1 MHMLS
6 AQPGGFSDEPG
17 IIDLEQTPGDLVIMA
32 AADGTLG
39 LLTDVAEQLPEDY
52 PSLRLANWLNL
63 TKPAA
68 LDLYRDKVLDHA
80 RVAVV
85 SMLGGS
91 AYWPYGLEQLQEWAE
106 ADGSRTLIVVPG
118 DDSNDVELL
127 TSGTVD
133 EAVARRVWRYLRE
146 GGQRNARELYRYLGA
161 HAFGREETWQEPASL
176 PRTLVYHPRG
186 GEVALEDWRGDW
198 EPEQPVALMMFYRSH
213 LQAANMTMFDGL
225 IRVLEEVGL
234 NPLPV
239 AVASLKEPACLE
251 AVNELVEAADA
262 QVLLN
267 TTGFALQAGVNA
279 AMSSSPGG
287 PGSPFR
293 RDLPILQL
301 IIASCTR
308 CDWAQ
313 QSQGLRGRDI
323 AMHIA
328 LPELDG
334 RIITRPVSF
343 KSASRYSARCQLDVV
358 RYELHPE
365 RARFVASLARRWCG
379 LRRAP
384 NATKRVALVLAN
396 YPTRDGRIG
405 NGVGLDTPRSTMT
418 LLKAMAEA
426 GYPVSDLPADGT
438 ALIEQLQSGITN
450 STETLAVSSC
460 YQSLDLATYRR
471 WFASLP
477 ESCQQ
482 AVLERW
488 GEPEADPKCRG
499 GRLMVAGIR
508 LGETFVGM
516 QPSRGYDV
524 DLTASY
530 HDPDLVPPHGYLA
543 FYCWLR
549 EVYGVSAVV
558 HVGKHGN
565 LEWLPGKGVGLSGQ
579 CWPDIALG
587 PMPQVYPFIV
597 NDPGE
602 GAQAKRRSQAVIV
615 DHMTP
620 PLSRAETHGEL
631 AELERL
637 VDEYYQAMGLDQRR
651 EDYLRQS
658 ILTHVRE
665 SHIVEELSGRPGDDE
680 ADAEAALLRQ
690 LDDYLCDIKEA
701 QIRDGL
707 HCLGE
712 LPPETSLRDTLVAL
726 VRLPRGDAD
735 EDASLLEALAGD
747 LGLGE
752 DFDPL
757 NPGAAPWQGPRPQ
770 ALAAVSPEPWRTS
783 HDTRERLETLAAQLV
798 TDVVLE
804 NRDESEA
811 IPDWPRTQGVLAH
824 LRKVVYPA
832 LTQGLDDEI
841 GHCLAGL
848 EGRFV
853 PPGPSG
859 APTRGR
865 LDTLPTGRN
874 FYAVD
879 SRAIPTQTAWEL
891 GQASAEALVRRHLQD
906 HGDYPEQV
914 GLSVWGTATMRT
926 GGDDIAQAFALMG
939 VRPVWAP
946 GSSRVVDFEIMP
958 NFLMDRPRID
968 VTLRV
973 SGFFRDAFPNV
984 MRLFDAAVQKLAE
997 FEEPGNTNTI
1007 RANVEAQRESLM
1019 AEGIDAGEAQRRSAF
1034 RIFGAKPGAYGAG
1047 LQGPIDER
1055 NWDDSADLA
1064 RAYINWG
1071 GYAYTQEAE
1080 GEAAPE
1086 TFARRLG
1093 QLDAVV
1099 QNQDNRE
1106 HDILDSDDYYQ
1117 FQGGMTNAAREM
1129 GGTAPTIYH
1138 ADHSNPAA
1146 PKVRT
1151 LKEELNRVVRSRVTN
1166 PKWIQGMQRHGYK
1179 GAFEMAAS
1187 VDYLFAY
1194 DATTGVVDDYQYANV
1209 SDALVF
1215 DDANRQFL
1223 ESQNPEALREMSERL
1238 LEAMQRGLWAE
1249 PGDYREGVETLL
1261 MDMAEQRE
1269 GGAQG

>member
-6 AQPGGFSDEPG
+6 AQPGGFTDEPG
-17 IIDLEQTPGDLVIMA
+17 IIDLDQTPAEMVILA

-39 LLTDVAEQLPEDY
+39 LLTDVAEQLPDDY

-80 RVAVV
+80 RLVVV
-85 SMLGGS
+85 SLLGGR

-106 ADGSRTLIVVPG
+106 EDGERTLIVVPG
-118 DDSNDVELL
+118 DDSEDVELL

-133 EAVARRVWRYLRE
+133 ETVARRVWRYLRE
-146 GGQRNARELYRYLGA
+146 GGRDNAFQLYRYLGA
-161 HAFGREETWQEPASL
+161 YGFGRDEPWREPEPL
-176 PRTLVYHPRG
+176 PRALIYHPRK
-186 GEVALEDWRGDW
+186 GEAGLGDWYEDWTQD
-198 EPEQPVALMMFYRSH
+198 QPVALMLFYRSH

-225 IRVLEEVGL
+225 IEVLAENGL

-239 AVASLKEPACLE
+239 AVASPKEPACL
-251 AVNELVEAADA
+251 ATVNELVEAADA
-262 QVLLN
+262 RVLLN
-267 TTGFALQAGVNA
+267 TTGFAMQAGANA
-279 AMSSSPGG
+279 AMDSSPGG
-287 PGSPFR
+287 PGSPFH

-308 CDWAQ
+308 SDWAE

-343 KSASRYSARCQLDVV
+343 KSASRYSSRCQLDVV

-365 RARFVASLARRWCG
+365 RARFVAQLARRWCG
-379 LRRAP
+379 LRQAR
-384 NATKRVALVLAN
+384 NDTKRVALVLAN

-405 NGVGLDTPRSTMT
+405 NGVGLDTPRSTLT
-418 LLKAMAEA
+418 LLRAMAEA
-426 GYPVSDLPADGT
+426 GYPVSDLPEDGT
-438 ALIEQLQSGITN
+438 ALIEQLQAGITN
-450 STETLAVSSC
+450 NAETLAASPC

-477 ESCQQ
+477 ASCQQ
-482 AVLERW
+482 AVRERW

-499 GRLMVAGIR
+499 GRLMVPGIR

-565 LEWLPGKGVGLSGQ
+565 LEWLPGKGVGLSDQ

-587 PMPQVYPFIV
+587 PMPQLYPFIV

-651 EDYLRQS
+651 EDHLRQS
-658 ILTHVRE
+658 ILNHVRE
-665 SHIVEELSGRPGDDE
+665 SHIAEELSGRPGEE
-680 ADAEAALLRQ
+680 AEDPETALLRQ

-712 LPPETSLRDTLVAL
+712 RPPETSLRDTLVAL
-726 VRLPRGDAD
+726 VRLPRGDGD
-735 EDASLLEALAGD
+735 EDASLLHALAQD
-747 LGLGE
+747 LVLGE

-757 NPGAAPWQGPRPQ
+757 KPEAAQWQGPRPA
-770 ALAAVSPEPWRTS
+770 ALARVSPEPWRNG
-783 HDTRERLETLAAQLV
+783 HDTRERLEALASQLV
-798 TDVVLE
+798 AGVVLGHPE
-804 NRDESEA
+804 GSEPA
-811 IPDWPRTQGVLAH
+811 PEWRRTRALLAH
-824 LRKVVYPA
+824 VREVVYPA
-832 LTQGLDDEI
+832 LTQGLEDEI

-891 GQASAEALVRRHLQD
+891 GQASADALVRRHLQD
-906 HGDYPEQV
+906 HGEYPEQV

-946 GSSRVVDFEIMP
+946 GSSRVVDFEVMP

-984 MRLFDAAVQKLAE
+984 IRLFDAAVQKLAE
-997 FEEPGNTNTI
+997 LQEPGNTNTI
-1007 RANVEAQRESLM
+1007 RANVEAQRESLR
-1019 AEGIDAGEAQRRSAF
+1019 AEGVDAGDADRQAAF
-1034 RIFGAKPGAYGAG
+1034 RVFGAKPGAYGAG

-1055 NWDDSADLA
+1055 HWSDGGDLA

-1071 GYAYTQEAE
+1071 GYAYTQETD
-1080 GEAAPE
+1080 GEAAPDA
-1086 TFARRLG
+1086 FARRLG
-1093 QLDAVV
+1093 QLDTVI

-1117 FQGGMTNAAREM
+1117 FQGGMTNAVREM
-1129 GGTAPTIYH
+1129 GGRQPTIYH

-1146 PKVRT
+1146 PRVRT

-1194 DATTGVVDDYQYANV
+1194 DATTGLVDDYQYANV
-1209 SDALVF
+1209 SEALVF
-1215 DDANRQFL
+1215 EAGNREFM
-1223 ESQNPEALREMSERL
+1223 ERNNPEALREMGERL